1 MVSINSF
8 GVGGTNVHVI
18 LRANEKEAQTV
29 SLPTLEIPRLVFLS
43 GRTRDTLT
51 EQFETV
57 SFIRLFIIYYSIE
70 RTIIYLY
77 ACLINNIHRILHT
90 CYIRYLKT
98 IYCKY
103 T

>member
-18 LRANEKEAQTV
+18 LRANDKKEQTT

-43 GRTRDTLT
+43 GRTRDALT

-57 SFIRLFIIYYSIE
+57 SFIL
-70 RTIIYLY
+70 
-77 ACLINNIHRILHT
+77 
-90 CYIRYLKT
+90 
-98 IYCKY
+98 
-103 T
+103 